1 MRGSAVGYGATMQI
15 RAKPTVAMNKKT
27 KTLRSADWFGD
38 AAHPVDTALYVE
50 RYLNYG
56 LTREELQSGCPIIGI
71 AQSGSDLAPCNRH
84 HLQLAARV
92 REGIRAAGGIALEF
106 PVHPIQE
113 TGRRP
118 TAALDRNLCTLAL
131 TEILHGY
138 PIDGVVLTTGCDKT
152 TPAQL
157 MAVTML
163 DLPAIVLSGGPML
176 NGWQGERRMGS
187 GTIVWEARDRLNT
200 GEIDFEQFMSEVAS
214 SAPSIGHCNTMGTAL
229 TMNCLAEAL
238 GMSLPGCAAIP
249 AAYRERAQIA
259 YGTGLRIVDMV
270 REDLRPSRVLSRA
283 SFLNAIK
290 VCSAIGGSTNAPI
303 HLQAIAQCAGIE
315 LPLDDWQRHG
325 FDVPLLVNCQPAGEF
340 LGEDFHRAGGV
351 PAVIGELLRGGLAD
365 GNARSV
371 SGRSIDEEYRARKTT
386 NENVIRPLQA
396 PLRERAGFQVL
407 TGNLFRSALI
417 KTSVIDASFRA
428 KYLSDPAR
436 PDLFR
441 VRAVVFEGPEDY
453 DARIDDPALAIDE
466 LCILVMRNCGP
477 VGYPGSAEVINMAP
491 PRELIRKGVA
501 VLPCMG
507 DGRQSGTSASPSIL
521 HVSPEAASGGGLA
534 LLRDG
539 DIIEI
544 NLRRGTVKALIDDV
558 ELARRRVAL
567 RPPALVDQTPWQE
580 IYRERVSALDEGATL
595 RMWGEYTHIIERFG
609 TPRNS
614 H

>member
-1 MRGSAVGYGATMQI
+1 MTE
-15 RAKPTVAMNKKT
+15 KK
-27 KTLRSADWFGD
+27 KKLRSADWFND
-38 AAHPVDTALYVE
+38 PSQPVDTALYLE
-50 RYLNYG
+50 RYMNFG
-56 LTREELQSGCPIIGI
+56 LTREELQSGRPVIGI

-84 HLQLAARV
+84 HLDLAKRV

-118 TAALDRNLCTLAL
+118 TAALDRNLCALGL

-138 PIDGVVLTTGCDKT
+138 PLDGVVLTTGCDKT
-152 TPAQL
+152 MPAQL
-157 MAVTML
+157 MAVATL

-176 NGWQGERRMGS
+176 NGWQGERRVGS
-187 GTIVWEARDRLNT
+187 GTIVWEARDRLSA
-200 GEIDFEQFMSEVAS
+200 GQIDLEQFMREVAA

-249 AAYRERAQIA
+249 AAYRERTQMA
-259 YGTGLRIVDMV
+259 YRTGLRIVEMV
-270 REDLRPSRVLSRA
+270 REDLRPSAILTRNA
-283 SFLNAIK
+283 FLNAIK

-303 HLQAIAQCAGIE
+303 HLQAIAQCAGVE
-315 LPLDDWQRHG
+315 LSLDDWQRFG
-325 FDVPLLVNCQPAGEF
+325 FEVPLLVDCQPAGEF

-351 PAVIGELLRGGLAD
+351 PAVIGELLRGGLVD
-365 GNARSV
+365 GDARSV
-371 SGRSIDEEYRARKTT
+371 SGRSVDEEYRGCRAGNAR
-386 NENVIRPLQA
+386 VIRALQA

-407 TGNLFRSALI
+407 SGNLFRSALI
-417 KTSVIDASFRA
+417 KTSVIGAAFRA

-436 PDLFR
+436 PDVFR

-453 DARIDDPALAIDE
+453 HARIDDPALAIDE

-477 VGYPGSAEVINMAP
+477 IAYPGSAEVINMAP

-521 HVSPEAASGGGLA
+521 HASPEAAAGGGLA

-539 DIIEI
+539 DLIEI
-544 NLRRGTVKALIDDV
+544 DLRRGSVNALIDDA
-558 ELARRRVAL
+558 EMERRRAAL
-567 RPPALVDQTPWQE
+567 TLPVLTDQTPWQE

-595 RMWGEYTHIIERFG
+595 RTRGEYTRVIERFG

>member
-1 MRGSAVGYGATMQI
+1 MT
-15 RAKPTVAMNKKT
+15 KKT
-27 KTLRSADWFGD
+27 KTLRSADWFDD
-38 AAHPVDTALYVE
+38 AAHPVDTAIYIE

-56 LTREELQSGCPIIGI
+56 LTKEELQSGKPIIGI

-84 HLQLAARV
+84 HLQLASRV
-92 REGIRAAGGIALEF
+92 REGIRAAGGIAFEF
-106 PVHPIQE
+106 PVHPIHE
-113 TGRRP
+113 MGRRP
-118 TAALDRNLCTLAL
+118 TAALDRNLCTLGL

-157 MAVTML
+157 MAAAIVDM
-163 DLPAIVLSGGPML
+163 PAIVLSGGPML

-187 GTIVWEARDRLNT
+187 GTIIWEARDRLNT
-200 GEIDFEQFMSEVAS
+200 GIIDFDQFMAEVAS

-229 TMNCLAEAL
+229 TMNSLAEAL

-259 YGTGLRIVDMV
+259 YHTGVRIVEMV
-270 REDLRPSRVLSRA
+270 HEDLRVSSILSRA

-290 VCSAIGGSTNAPI
+290 VCSAIGGSTNATV
-303 HLQAIAQCAGIE
+303 HLQAIAECADIE
-315 LPLDDWQRHG
+315 LSINDWQDHG
-325 FDVPLLVNCQPAGEF
+325 FDVPLIVNCQPAGEF

-351 PAVIGELLRGGLAD
+351 PAVLGELLRANQID
-365 GNARSV
+365 GAARSV
-371 SGRSIDEEYRARKTT
+371 SGRSMEEEYRHRVSSNKH
-386 NENVIRPLQA
+386 VIA
-396 PLRERAGFQVL
+396 PMDASLRERAGFRVL

-417 KTSVIDASFRA
+417 KTSVISQAFRE
-428 KYLSDPAR
+428 KYLSDPDN
-436 PDLFR
+436 PEVFR

-453 DARIDDPALAIDE
+453 HARIDDASLAIDDQ
-466 LCILVMRNCGP
+466 CILVMRNCGP
-477 VGYPGSAEVINMAP
+477 VGYPGSAEVINMSP

-501 VLPCMG
+501 MLPCMG

-521 HVSPEAASGGGLA
+521 HVSPEAVSGGNLA
-534 LLRDG
+534 LLRD
-539 DIIEI
+539 DDVVEI
-544 NLRRGTVKALIDDV
+544 NLREGTLDVLIEDA
-558 ELARRRVAL
+558 EIERRRVEWA
-567 RPPALVDQTPWQE
+567 PPEVVDQTPWQE

-595 RMWGEYTHIIERFG
+595 KTRGKFARIIERFG